1 MKGSSCLVSDV
12 YSVRKRFSGGGT
24 LAASRH
30 ETSVRMVSQILSERT
45 VSRST
50 QTASPR
56 VQAVIPA
63 RGGSKGIPRKNA
75 RLLHGKPLIE
85 YAIDAALG
93 AERID
98 AVCVSTDDPEIRA
111 IAERRGVRVIA
122 RPECLAGPDTTLD
135 EVVVHAV
142 DCLERSGQTSEIIIT
157 IQPTCPLISSQTIDR
172 AIEDMFREAWET
184 CLSVVSDVHLNW
196 TRDSSGLPLPRYT
209 ARLNR
214 QFLPPNFRETGAI
227 IACQRRVLEQGSR
240 IGQRVGIVEISKT
253 EAIDID
259 DYFDWWLAEKS
270 MRRKRICL
278 HVVGNTT
285 FGLGH
290 VYRALT
296 LADRLIDHELVFL
309 VSEDSMLAAEII
321 RNRFYPVEVCDSGAE
336 LSAILASRPDLVI
349 NDVLN
354 TDANFVKSLQA
365 AGASVINFEDEGL
378 GSDYADLVINAV
390 YGPHPRRE
398 RGVYFGEGYCCLRDE
413 FYTVQSKPI
422 EEPPQSILL
431 LFGGTD
437 SKGVTLRLFRWL
449 DDMPGDWKI
458 TVIAGIGFQYL
469 EALHDLA
476 GDARHEVE
484 VVVDTKVVSRYM
496 ADADIAVTSAGR
508 TVFELASLGVPM
520 LVVSQNARERD
531 HIFARESAGTVY
543 LGDAEGLEK
552 TKVQSNLRELI
563 SSRLLRE
570 KMRSALLAAH
580 LRKGIEKVLVMIQ
593 DQLVTTNRTSR

>member
-1 MKGSSCLVSDV
+1 M
-12 YSVRKRFSGGGT
+12 
-24 LAASRH
+24 LAASRN
-30 ETSVRMVSQILSERT
+30 ETSVLMVSQILSEST
-45 VSRST
+45 VSSLT
-50 QTASPR
+50 ETSAPR

-85 YAIDAALG
+85 YAIDAALNS
-93 AERID
+93 ERID

-111 IAERRGVRVIA
+111 IAERRGVCVIA
-122 RPECLAGPDTTLD
+122 RPERLAGPDTTLD

-142 DCLERSGQTSEIIIT
+142 DCLEKSGRTSEIIVT
-157 IQPTCPLISSQTIDR
+157 IQPTCPLISSRTIDR
-172 AIEDMFREAWET
+172 AIEDMLREAWET

-196 TRDSSGLPLPRYT
+196 TRDSAGIPMPRYT
-209 ARLNR
+209 ARMNR

-227 IACQRRVLEQGSR
+227 IACQRRVLEQGTR
-240 IGQRVGIVEISKT
+240 IGNRVGIVEISKT

-270 MRRKRICL
+270 MRRKRICF

-285 FGLGH
+285 CGLGH

-296 LADRLIDHELVFL
+296 LADRLIDHELIFL

-321 RNRFYPVEVCDSGAE
+321 RNRFYPVEVCESGEE

-354 TDANFVKSLQA
+354 TNANFVKSLQA
-365 AGASVINFEDEGL
+365 AGASVINFEDEGM

-413 FYTVQSKPI
+413 FYTVQAKPI

-449 DDMPGDWKI
+449 DEMPGDWKI

-469 EALHDLA
+469 DALHELA
-476 GDARHEVE
+476 RDARHEVE

-543 LGDAEGLEK
+543 LGDADGLEK
-552 TKVQSNLRELI
+552 TEVQNNLGELI

-570 KMRSALLAAH
+570 KMRSALRVAD
-580 LRKGIEKVLVMIQ
+580 LRKGIEKVLEMVQ
-593 DQLVTTNRTSR
+593 DQLVAMNRTSR